1 MENFKRDK
9 IERVLGIYTKL
20 LNVHVIDKSA
30 ESVNYGVNERTLSI
44 WEDENFRKLARRVT
58 DILGVRTR
66 VENCVLSAADDS
78 ELTSMLERIV
88 KQFFP
93 DASNS
98 KVLALSQA
106 FMKDMSVQQEE
117 SEIRRKLY
125 VKWVSFIKEGGVRC
139 LQKTATSNQ
148 CCLLRK
154 EEIK

>member
-20 LNVHVIDKSA
+20 LNGHVIDKSA

-88 KQFFP
+88 
-93 DASNS
+93 
-98 KVLALSQA
+98 
-106 FMKDMSVQQEE
+106 
-117 SEIRRKLY
+117 
-125 VKWVSFIKEGGVRC
+125 
-139 LQKTATSNQ
+139 
-148 CCLLRK
+148 
-154 EEIK
+154 